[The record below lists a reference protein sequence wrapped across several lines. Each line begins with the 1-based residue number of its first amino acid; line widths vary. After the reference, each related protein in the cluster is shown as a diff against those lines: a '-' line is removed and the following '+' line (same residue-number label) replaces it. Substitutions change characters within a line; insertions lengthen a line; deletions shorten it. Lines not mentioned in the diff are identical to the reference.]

1 MSHSVFIKHLLD
13 IELNSREQIQLR
25 SLIKEFTNYE
35 KELKILLQ
43 RNPHAVAAAI
53 TNQITELQKRMLKDI
68 SELDEF
74 CLGELDV
81 VYFHSTIKTM
91 INTFKNT
98 KFFID
103 SLERILGDKIGQDT
117 LRLDVSCLKE
127 ENTVLC
133 GILPILRQFGVS
145 SLENQE
151 HFRKYIAEVGDALH
165 NAERK
170 LKMLLVDNQHDVE
183 RNVRICIKKYLPL
196 VKDLN
201 KYKLKVSL
209 AEELSS
215 INLDIIN
222 SARLKLDNID
232 NSKAEV
238 LNRFVVLRDQL
249 NSFSINHRDLVIA
262 EIKKHMKVK

>member
-1 MSHSVFIKHLLD
+1 MPDFFTTEYHRKQPLGGTFEEYKNLGKLEQQTFKIRDVGQIMSPTISADLKKTKNILEKYLEFLSHSVFIKHLLD

-35 KELKILLQ
+35 KELKIVLQ
-43 RNPHAVAAAI
+43 RSPDAVAAAI

-81 VYFHSTIKTM
+81 VYFYSTIKTM

-127 ENTVLC
+127 ENIVLSS
-133 GILPILRQFGVS
+133 ILPILRQFGVS
-145 SLENQE
+145 SL
-151 HFRKYIAEVGDALH
+151 KI
-165 NAERK
+165 
-170 LKMLLVDNQHDVE
+170 
-183 RNVRICIKKYLPL
+183 RNILG
-196 VKDLN
+196 
-201 KYKLKVSL
+201 
-209 AEELSS
+209 
-215 INLDIIN
+215 
-222 SARLKLDNID
+222 NILQ
-232 NSKAEV
+232 K
-238 LNRFVVLRDQL
+238 
-249 NSFSINHRDLVIA
+249 
-262 EIKKHMKVK
+262 